1 MSKVETIKHDGVVI
15 AHIIYKGYM
24 NEGIEFFSANEDSL
38 QLGYMTRPKGYQ
50 VIPHIHNLVP
60 RNIVATQEVL
70 FIKNGEILID
80 FYSVNQEYLESRQLS
95 SGDIILFVSG
105 AHGIEFLAKT
115 EIIEV
120 KTGPYLKDA
129 DKGRFEGKRNKE

>member
-1 MSKVETIKHDGVVI
+1 MSKVETIKHNGVVI
-15 AHIIYKGYM
+15 AHIIYKDYM
-24 NEGIEFFSANEDSL
+24 KEGIEFFSSNEDPL

-50 VIPHIHNLVP
+50 VMPHIHNLVP

-80 FYSVNQEYLESRQLS
+80 FYSVNREYLESRRLS
-95 SGDIILFVSG
+95 SGDIILLVSG
-105 AHGIEFLAKT
+105 AHGIEFLTKT

-120 KTGPYLKDA
+120 KNGPYLKDA